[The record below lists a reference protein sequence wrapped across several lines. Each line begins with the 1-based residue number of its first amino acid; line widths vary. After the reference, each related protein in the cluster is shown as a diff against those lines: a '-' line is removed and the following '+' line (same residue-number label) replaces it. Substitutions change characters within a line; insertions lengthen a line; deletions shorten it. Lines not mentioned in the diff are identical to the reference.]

1 MRHRLLLSL
10 VAALAAV
17 PAVLVTAGTSTAAA
31 LAPPAG
37 GTLVSKVFATREG
50 LVGWKTANGHT
61 ITKRDWFAALPS
73 WRGLSDR
80 GEGDKSVRVCHEG
93 NDRCV
98 FLPVWDVGPWNT
110 KDDYWAEDRHMWD
123 ELPRGKPQA
132 QAAYQDDHNDGED
145 EFGREV
151 ANPAGIDIA
160 DGAFWD
166 GLDLDGNDWVHVTY
180 LWTGKGD
187 RGAVD
192 TDGEWLRV
200 RSAPRVKAELRGG
213 AGDYA
218 RLPIRCQVKGDKV
231 KGTVR
236 TTDLWNRVGD
246 GIYVSHAYVRLLD
259 GAKPR
264 KC

>member
-1 MRHRLLLSL
+1 MRPRLLVSLIAALTIVPAAL
-10 VAALAAV
+10 VAT
-17 PAVLVTAGTSTAAA
+17 PAVA
-31 LAPPAG
+31 LAPPGG
-37 GTLVSKVFATREG
+37 GTLTAKVFATREG
-50 LVGWKTANGHT
+50 LVGWKTANGHK

-80 GEGDKSVRVCHEG
+80 GEGDKSVRVCHDG

-110 KDDYWAEDRHMWD
+110 KDDYWADDRHMW
-123 ELPRGKPQA
+123 EKLPRGKPQA

-151 ANPAGIDIA
+151 LNPAGIDIA

-166 GLDLDGNDWVHVTY
+166 GLDLDDNDWVHVTF
-180 LWTGKGD
+180 LWTGEGD
-187 RGAVD
+187 RGVVD
-192 TDGEWLRV
+192 TDGGEWLRV
-200 RSAPRVKAELRGG
+200 RSAPKTKAALRGG
-213 AGDYA
+213 AGEYA
-218 RLPIRCQVKGDKV
+218 QVPIRCQVKGDKV

>member
-1 MRHRLLLSL
+1 M
-10 VAALAAV
+10 ALF
-17 PAVLVTAGTSTAAA
+17 VTTPSDA
-31 LAPPAG
+31 APPAG

-61 ITKRDWFAALPS
+61 VAKRDWFAALPS
-73 WRGLSDR
+73 WRGLSER

-110 KDDYWAEDRHMWD
+110 KDDYWADDRHMWE

-145 EFGREV
+145 EFGRQV
-151 ANPAGIDIA
+151 RNPAGIDIA

-166 GLDLDGNDWVHVTY
+166 GLDLDDNDWVEVTY

-187 RGAVD
+187 RGVVD

-200 RSAPRVKAELRGG
+200 RSAPRVKSSLRGG
-213 AGDYA
+213 AGEHA
-218 RLPIRCQVKGDKV
+218 QLPIRCQVKGDKV

-246 GIYVSHAYVRLLD
+246 GIYVSHAYVRLID

>member
-1 MRHRLLLSL
+1 MLVSL
-10 VAALAAV
+10 IAALTVVPTALAV
-17 PAVLVTAGTSTAAA
+17 LTTPAVA

-37 GTLVSKVFATREG
+37 GTLTAKVFATREG
-50 LVGWKTANGHT
+50 LVGWKTANGHK

-80 GEGDKSVRVCHEG
+80 GEGDKSVRAHEG

-110 KDDYWAEDRHMWD
+110 KDDYWADDRHMWE

-132 QAAYQDDHNDGED
+132 QAAYQDDHHDGED

-151 ANPAGIDIA
+151 LNPAGHRHRRRRVLGRPRPRRQRLGPRHLPVDRRGRPGCGGRRRRRVA
-160 DGAFWD
+160 AGAL
-166 GLDLDGNDWVHVTY
+166 GPEGQ
-180 LWTGKGD
+180 GRPARR
-187 RGAVD
+187 RG
-192 TDGEWLRV
+192 E
-200 RSAPRVKAELRGG
+200 
-213 AGDYA
+213 YA
-218 RLPIRCQVKGDKV
+218 QLPIRCQVKGDKV

-236 TTDLWNRVGD
+236 TTTCGTGSATASTSPTRTSGL
-246 GIYVSHAYVRLLD
+246 ID

>member
-1 MRHRLLLSL
+1 MLVSLIAVLSVVPALL
-10 VAALAAV
+10 VATA
-17 PAVLVTAGTSTAAA
+17 PASS
-31 LAPPAG
+31 APPAG
-37 GTLVSKVFATREG
+37 GTLVAKIYATREG

-61 ITKRDWFAALPS
+61 IKKRDWFAALPS
-73 WRGLSDR
+73 WRALNDR
-80 GEGDKSVRVCHEG
+80 GEGDRSVRVCHEG

-151 ANPAGIDIA
+151 RNPAGIDIA

-166 GLDLDGNDWVHVTY
+166 GLGLTDNAWVHVTY
-180 LWTGKGD
+180 LWTGAGD
-187 RGAVD
+187 RGEVD

-200 RSAPRVKAELRGG
+200 RSAPRVKASLRGG

-218 RLPIRCQVKGDKV
+218 RLPIRCQVRGDKV
-231 KGTVR
+231 EGTVR